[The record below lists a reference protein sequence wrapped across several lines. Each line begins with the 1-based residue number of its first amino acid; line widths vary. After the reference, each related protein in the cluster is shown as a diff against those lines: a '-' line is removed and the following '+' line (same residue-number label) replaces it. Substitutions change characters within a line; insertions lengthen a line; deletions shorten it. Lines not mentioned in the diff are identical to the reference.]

1 MKSNKRKN
9 QINSV
14 LAQKCSDAEARQTTL
29 PVDESMRIVNEEK
42 PVAATKGAKTAGKAD
57 KVTKAADAKVTDEV
71 VDAEVAEEVADV
83 EVAEEAADVEVAEEV
98 ADAEVAEEAAD
109 AEVAEEAAEEDEAEE
124 DDEDD
129 EVEEEDDDAEE
140 ADEADQA
147 EDSDGSGDN
156 PKAKKSGSGGGWFWK
171 LCGVM
176 GLIALVISI
185 ALCAKMYGSAPA
197 QTTQTTDTTQTV
209 QSTVSSDITQS
220 TEATVTTQS
229 TQQTTQS
236 SQTTQSTVVPTP
248 VVFDMETFKTGVNG
262 IASGIAGEVVNEAFV
277 NVIIDNIGEE
287 QLKSWIASYGEVQTK
302 QQVAY
307 FIVSAAE
314 IEMQRYVTLNG
325 LLYNPNSKAD
335 YLVALE
341 AADAA
346 YTAVSGKNP
355 NGAVMSLPNY
365 DEYKSSR
372 AAMEKL
378 IADSGDIALL
388 NWYKETNA
396 LYDLRKQ
403 QERDTEKALQ
413 YKASVEQKLVQS
425 KGIADVI
432 DLQMKKVADGT
443 LTVVD
448 LITYKYTDEY
458 SQFVLQNWMYV
469 LAK

>member
-1 MKSNKRKN
+1 MTKSNKRKN
-9 QINSV
+9 TNNSV

-29 PVDESMRIVNEEK
+29 PVDESSRIINEEK
-42 PVAATKGAKTAGKAD
+42 PVATKGAKTAGKAD
-57 KVTKAADAKVTDEV
+57 KAPKAADAKVTDEV

-83 EVAEEAADVEVAEEV
+83 EVAEEAADAEVVEEV
-98 ADAEVAEEAAD
+98 ADAEA
-109 AEVAEEAAEEDEAEE
+109 AEEAAEEDEAEE
-124 DDEDD
+124 DDE
-129 EVEEEDDDAEE
+129 VEEDDDDAEE
-140 ADEADQA
+140 ADEADEA
-147 EDSDGSGDN
+147 EDSDDSGDN

-197 QTTQTTDTTQTV
+197 QTTQTTDTTKTE
-209 QSTVSSDITQS
+209 QSTVSSDTTQS

-236 SQTTQSTVVPTP
+236 SQTTQTTQSTVVPTP

-262 IASGIAGEVVNEAFV
+262 IANGIAGEVVNEAFV
-277 NVIIDNIGEE
+277 NVIVDNIGEE
-287 QLKSWIASYGEVQTK
+287 QLKSWIASYGEIQTK
-302 QQVAY
+302 QAVAN
-307 FIVSAAE
+307 FVAFAAE
-314 IEMQRYVTLNG
+314 IEMQRFIANEG

-378 IADSGDIALL
+378 IADSGDTALL